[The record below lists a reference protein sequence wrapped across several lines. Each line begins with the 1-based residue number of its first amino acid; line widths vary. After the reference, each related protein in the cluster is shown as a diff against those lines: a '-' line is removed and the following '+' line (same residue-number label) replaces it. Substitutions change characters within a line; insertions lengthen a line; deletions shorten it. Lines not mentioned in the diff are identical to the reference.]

1 GAMTVLLSF
10 DGLRKEYFG
19 VPAVQDLTLDI
30 QAGHVVGVIGEN
42 GAGKSTLMNMI
53 GGVVQPTAGTMHW
66 RGEPYAPRTPG
77 DATKRGIAF
86 IHQELNL
93 FTNLSIAE
101 NIFVDGF
108 PSRFGLVDRAA
119 MRACTADL
127 LQQLALEVS
136 PDTDVDTLAPGERQ
150 LVEIAK
156 ALHRDAELIIFD
168 EPTTSLTPR
177 ETARLFETIER
188 LKADGKT
195 ILYISHILNDV
206 KRLSDTV
213 VVLRDGQLV
222 GQGPAEDYH
231 VPKMIT
237 AMIGRALG
245 GLYPERTSKPGE
257 TELFTARG
265 LTQPGI
271 LENVSFE
278 IRTGEILGLFGL
290 MGSGRSEMARIV
302 FGLDPIENGTLM
314 LNGQRLTG
322 GVRQRI
328 ASGVAFVTEDRRA
341 EGLLMDAP
349 IADNLSLVSI
359 EEFGRTPV
367 GLLNEPYLAQRT
379 EQVRSDMFIKA
390 GDITTQP
397 ARALSGGNQQKVV
410 IGKWLMKHPALF
422 ILDEP
427 TRGVD
432 VGAKFEIYALADRLA
447 AAGSGVLFISSEL
460 EELTGMCDRILVM
473 NRGEVMG
480 QFDRSA
486 FSDRDILAMAFGKH
500 DADQEE
506 PI

>member
-1 GAMTVLLSF
+1 MTVLLSF
-10 DGLRKEYFG
+10 EGLRKEYFG
-19 VPAVQDLTLDI
+19 VPAVRDLTLGI
-30 QAGHVVGVIGEN
+30 QAGDVVGVIGEN

-53 GGVVQPTAGTMHW
+53 GGVVAPTAGEMRW
-66 RGEPYAPRTPG
+66 RGQPYHPRLPS
-77 DATKRGIAF
+77 DATARGIAF

-101 NIFVDGF
+101 NIFVDDF
-108 PSRFGLVDRAA
+108 PTRFGLIDRSA
-119 MRACTADL
+119 MRQRTVDL
-127 LQQLALEVS
+127 LEQLALDVA
-136 PDTDVDTLAPGERQ
+136 PDTDVDSLAPGERQ

-188 LKADGKT
+188 LRADGKT
-195 ILYISHILNDV
+195 ILYISHILSDV
-206 KRLSDTV
+206 KRLSDSI

-222 GQGPAEDYH
+222 GQGPAAEFD
-231 VPKMIT
+231 VPDMIT

-245 GLYPERTSKPGE
+245 GLYPDRTAEPRDDV
-257 TELFTARG
+257 LFSARG

-271 LENVSFE
+271 LEQVSFE
-278 IRTGEILGLFGL
+278 IRAGEILGLFGL
-290 MGSGRSEMARIV
+290 MGSGRSEMARII
-302 FGLDPIENGTLM
+302 FGLDPLDEGTLA
-314 LNGQRLTG
+314 LNGQPLTG
-322 GVRQRI
+322 GVRARI

-341 EGLLMDAP
+341 EGLLMDSP
-349 IADNLSLVSI
+349 IAENLSLVSI
-359 EEFGRTPV
+359 EEFGRTPLA
-367 GLLNEPYLAQRT
+367 LLDRESLERRT
-379 EQVRSDMFIKA
+379 EQMKTDMIIKA
-390 GDITTQP
+390 GDIRTQP

-410 IGKWLMKHPALF
+410 IGKWLMRHPDLF

-460 EELTGMCDRILVM
+460 EELIGMCDRIIVM

-480 QFDRSA
+480 GFDRDA

-500 DADQEE
+500 APADEVMA
-506 PI
+506 

>member
-1 GAMTVLLSF
+1 MTALLSF
-10 DGLRKEYFG
+10 EGLRKEYFG
-19 VPAVQDLTLDI
+19 VAAVRDLTLDI
-30 QAGHVVGVIGEN
+30 RAGDVVGVIGEN

-53 GGVVQPTAGTMHW
+53 GGVVSPNAGEMRW
-66 RGEPYAPRTPG
+66 QGEAYHPRSPS
-77 DATKRGIAF
+77 DATARGIAF

-93 FTNLSIAE
+93 FTNLTIAE
-101 NIFVDGF
+101 NIFVDDF
-108 PSRFGLVDRAA
+108 PSRFGMINRSA
-119 MRACTADL
+119 MRQRTAAL
-127 LQQLALEVS
+127 LQQLALDVA
-136 PDTDVDTLAPGERQ
+136 PDTDVDSLAPGERQ

-206 KRLSDTV
+206 KRLSDAV

-222 GQGPAEDYH
+222 GRGATADFD
-231 VPKMIT
+231 VPDMIT

-245 GLYPERTSKPGE
+245 GLYPERTAQPRGE
-257 TELFTARG
+257 VLFSAKG

-271 LENVSFE
+271 LEDVSFD
-278 IRTGEILGLFGL
+278 IRAGEILGLFGL

-302 FGLDPIENGTLM
+302 FGLDPLEQGTLA
-314 LNGQRLTG
+314 LKGQPLTG
-322 GVRQRI
+322 TIRDRI

-349 IADNLSLVSI
+349 IADNLSLVSLA
-359 EEFGRTPV
+359 EFGRTP
-367 GLLNEPYLAQRT
+367 LAFLDRTRLERRT
-379 EQVRSDMFIKA
+379 EQIQTDMLIKA
-390 GDITTQP
+390 NDIQNQP

-410 IGKWLMKHPALF
+410 IGKWLMRHPALF

-460 EELTGMCDRILVM
+460 EELTGMCDRIMVM

-480 QFDRSA
+480 GFDRDA

-500 DADQEE
+500 APAGEVAV
-506 PI
+506 